1 MCIIESV
8 STKCLL
14 CWPSGDTRW
23 AGGVRQTQM
32 QNTILN
38 VIQIFVSVL
47 LVVVILVQVRG
58 QGTGLFGSA
67 ESSFRTRRGLEKS
80 LFQFTIGLIFVFIV
94 VSILSASSRF
104 L

>member
-1 MCIIESV
+1 M
-8 STKCLL
+8 
-14 CWPSGDTRW
+14 
-23 AGGVRQTQM
+23 QT
-32 QNTILN
+32 TILN
-38 VIQIFVSVL
+38 AIQIFVSVL
-47 LVVVILVQVRG
+47 LVIVILEQVQG

-67 ESSFRTRRGLEKS
+67 ESSFRTRRGLEKT